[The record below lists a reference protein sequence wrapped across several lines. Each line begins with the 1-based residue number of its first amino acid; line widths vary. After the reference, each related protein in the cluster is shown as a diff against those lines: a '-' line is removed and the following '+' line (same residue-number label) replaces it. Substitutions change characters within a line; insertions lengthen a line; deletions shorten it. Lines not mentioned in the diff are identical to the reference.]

1 MFELIFT
8 FFVNIVGDFFD
19 KKFLTFKYAIG
30 FLLILNMA
38 CVVVAFAVTLT
49 PNQRVALMACPNI
62 MFGLIWIIVKQFGH
76 KMK

>member
-38 CVVVAFAVTLT
+38 CVMVVFGLTFT
-49 PNQRVALMACPNI
+49 PNERLALMVCPNI
-62 MFGLIWIIVKQFGH
+62 MFFFIWMIVRIFGD

>member
-19 KKFLTFKYAIG
+19 KKFLTFKYAFA
-30 FLLILNMA
+30 FLIALNVA
-38 CVVVAFAVTLT
+38 CGMVSFVVTFTF
-49 PNQRVALMACPNI
+49 NQRMALMACPNI
-62 MFGLIWIIVKQFGH
+62 MFGVIWIIVKRFGH

>member
-19 KKFLTFKYAIG
+19 KKFLTFKYAFS
-30 FLLILNMA
+30 FLMALNMVCA
-38 CVVVAFAVTLT
+38 MVAFAVTFT
-49 PNQRVALMACPNI
+49 PNQRMALMACPNI
-62 MFGLIWIIVKQFGH
+62 MFGLIWIIVKRFGH